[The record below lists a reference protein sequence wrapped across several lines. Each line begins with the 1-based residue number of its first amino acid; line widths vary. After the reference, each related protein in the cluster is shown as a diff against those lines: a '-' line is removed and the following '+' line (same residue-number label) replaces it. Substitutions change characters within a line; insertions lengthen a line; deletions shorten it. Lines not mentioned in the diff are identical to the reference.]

1 MTHRTTKLLRLAGL
15 TLALALAACGRGSRD
30 EGNLANL
37 DNQLVG
43 NDTDPALTSAIND
56 QIMVDPTLAN
66 QSNRNAVRP
75 PETPTQAQYP
85 AENAGGGGGGK
96 NGGGND
102 VAAAAA
108 RSGAPCAGGQ
118 FDNNMT
124 WASRLNPAFPL
135 YPNAKVT
142 EAAGNDKAGCRERV
156 VSFTTDQPW
165 QRVIDY
171 YAGRARAG
179 GYTAEQQARGGD
191 HVLGGTNESDGG
203 AYYVIVTPVANGG
216 SEVSLIANNG
226 R

>member
-1 MTHRTTKLLRLAGL
+1 MTHRTFKLRGMTAIIAV
-15 TLALALAACGRGSRD
+15 LALSACNPASRD

-85 AENAGGGGGGK
+85 AETSGTPAAKSG
-96 NGGGND
+96 D

-108 RSGAPCAGGQ
+108 KSGAPCAAADFNYAMG
-118 FDNNMT
+118 
-124 WASRLNPAFPL
+124 WANRLSPNFPV
-135 YPNAKVT
+135 YPGARVV
-142 EAAGNDKAGCRERV
+142 EAAGQDRPGCNERV
-156 VSFTTDQPW
+156 VSFTSADPW
-165 QRVIDY
+165 QRVIEY
-171 YAGRARAG
+171 YRGRAQAAG
-179 GYTAEQQARGGD
+179 YSAEQQTRGAD
-191 HVLGGTNESDGG
+191 QILGGTNERDGG
-203 AYYVIVTPVANGG
+203 AYYLIVTAKKSGG
-216 SEVSLIANNG
+216 SEVSLLSNNG